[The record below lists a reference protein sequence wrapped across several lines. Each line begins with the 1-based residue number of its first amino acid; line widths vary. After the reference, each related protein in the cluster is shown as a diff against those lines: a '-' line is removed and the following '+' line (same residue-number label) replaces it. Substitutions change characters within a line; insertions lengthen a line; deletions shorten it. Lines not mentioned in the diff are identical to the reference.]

1 MSSPFSYSE
10 KIIQTLSL
18 SLSLP
23 FFLFRKNYSDS
34 FPLSF
39 PSLFLVQKKL
49 FRLFPSL
56 FPFPFSCFWCNSP
69 IRRTSSNTCPNPLRD
84 LAPQQSPRL
93 FDSSTP
99 RPSAALASAVEKTRQ
114 ATRSQGRGKGDRA
127 KECDRMGRRAR
138 IA

>member
-18 SLSLP
+18 SLSLS
-23 FFLFRKNYSDS
+23 FFLLRKNYSDS

-56 FPFPFSCFWCNSP
+56 FPFPFSCSEKIIQTLSLSLSLPFFVLLVQQPYTPHQLEHMSKSP
-69 IRRTSSNTCPNPLRD
+69 S
-84 LAPQQSPRL
+84 
-93 FDSSTP
+93 
-99 RPSAALASAVEKTRQ
+99 
-114 ATRSQGRGKGDRA
+114 
-127 KECDRMGRRAR
+127 
-138 IA
+138 